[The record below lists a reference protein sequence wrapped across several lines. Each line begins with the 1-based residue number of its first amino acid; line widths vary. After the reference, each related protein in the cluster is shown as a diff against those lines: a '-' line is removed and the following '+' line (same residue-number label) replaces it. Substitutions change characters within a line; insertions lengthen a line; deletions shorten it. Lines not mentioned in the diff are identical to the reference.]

1 MTFTQR
7 LRDIQSKQNSLLCI
21 GLDIDPEKIPE
32 HLKSMPNPVLEF
44 NRQIIEATHNLVCA
58 YKPNLA
64 FYEAMGERGI
74 TILKETL
81 KSIPN
86 SVLTI
91 GDGKRG
97 DIGNSSERYA
107 ASLFDDYGFD
117 SVTVNPFMGFDS
129 IEPFMIH
136 PEKGVFILALTSNV
150 GSKDFQRLRVGSKP
164 LYEKVVRHAKNWN
177 TKQNIGLVVGATHPK
192 ELQRVRKIVPDMPIL
207 IPGVGK
213 QGGSVQSSL
222 RYGCNKQ
229 GQLAVINVSRSII
242 YASSGKDFA
251 DAARREAKKLVEEMR
266 MVMRQ

>member
-1 MTFTQR
+1 MTFTRR
-7 LRDIQSKQNSLLCI
+7 LQDIQTKQNSLLCI
-21 GLDIDPEKIPE
+21 GLDTDPEKIPE

-44 NRQIIEATHNLVCA
+44 NRKIIEATQDLVCA

-64 FYEAMGERGI
+64 FYEAMGERGM

-81 KSIPN
+81 KCIPS

-97 DIGNSSERYA
+97 DIGNTSQRYA
-107 ASLFDDYGFD
+107 ASLFDDYDFD
-117 SVTVNPFMGFDS
+117 SVTVNPYLGFDS

-136 PEKGVFILALTSNV
+136 PEKGVFILALTSNA
-150 GSKDFQRLRVGSKP
+150 GSKDFQRLRVGSTP
-164 LYEKVVRHAKNWN
+164 LYEKVVRRAKKWN
-177 TKQNIGLVVGATHPK
+177 TNQNIGLVVGATHPK
-192 ELQRVRKIVPDMPIL
+192 ELRRIRTIVPEMPIL

-213 QGGSVQSSL
+213 QGGGVQSSL

-242 YASSGKDFA
+242 YASPGKDFA
-251 DAARREAKKLVEEMR
+251 DAARSEAKKLVEEMR
-266 MVMRQ
+266 TFRSQ